1 MLVLSRKRGE
11 RIMIGNNIEV
21 TIMGVHG
28 GTVRLGLEAPKEV
41 AIHREEVFRRV
52 QDELSQLV
60 LTCPQ
65 VWNQSLS

>member
-11 RIMIGNNIEV
+11 RIMIGNNIEL

-60 LTCPQ
+60 TEE
-65 VWNQSLS
+65 VV

>member
-11 RIMIGNNIEV
+11 RIMIGKKIELM
-21 TIMGVHG
+21 IMDVRG

-60 LTCPQ
+60 PEEVL
-65 VWNQSLS
+65 

>member
-11 RIMIGNNIEV
+11 RIMIGNNIELM
-21 TIMGVHG
+21 IMDVRG
-28 GTVRLGLEAPKEV
+28 GTVRLGLDAPKEV

-60 LTCPQ
+60 PEEVL
-65 VWNQSLS
+65 

>member
-11 RIMIGNNIEV
+11 RIMIGNNIEL

-28 GTVRLGLEAPKEV
+28 GTVRLGLDAPKDV

-60 LTCPQ
+60 PEEVL
-65 VWNQSLS
+65 

>member
-11 RIMIGNNIEV
+11 RIMIGKDIEV

-41 AIHREEVFRRV
+41 AIHREEVLRRV

-60 LTCPQ
+60 LEE
-65 VWNQSLS
+65 VL

>member
-1 MLVLSRKRGE
+1 
-11 RIMIGNNIEV
+11 MIGNNIEL

-60 LTCPQ
+60 TEE
-65 VWNQSLS
+65 VV

>member
-11 RIMIGNNIEV
+11 RIMIGNNIEL

-41 AIHREEVFRRV
+41 AIHREEVFRRI
-52 QDELSQLV
+52 QDELGQLV
-60 LTCPQ
+60 SEEVL
-65 VWNQSLS
+65 

>member
-1 MLVLSRKRGE
+1 MLVLSRKIGE
-11 RIMIGNNIEV
+11 RIMIGNNIELM
-21 TIMGVHG
+21 IMDVRG

-60 LTCPQ
+60 SEAVL
-65 VWNQSLS
+65 

>member
-11 RIMIGNNIEV
+11 RIMIGKNIELM
-21 TIMGVHG
+21 IMDVRG

-60 LTCPQ
+60 TEEVL
-65 VWNQSLS
+65 

>member
-1 MLVLSRKRGE
+1 
-11 RIMIGNNIEV
+11 MIGKDIEV

-60 LTCPQ
+60 PEEVL
-65 VWNQSLS
+65 

>member
-11 RIMIGNNIEV
+11 RIMIGNNIEL

-28 GTVRLGLEAPKEV
+28 GTVRLGLDAPKEV

-60 LTCPQ
+60 PEEVL
-65 VWNQSLS
+65 

>member
-11 RIMIGNNIEV
+11 RIVIGNKIEV
-21 TIMGVHG
+21 TILGVHG

-60 LTCPQ
+60 PEEVL
-65 VWNQSLS
+65 

>member
-11 RIMIGNNIEV
+11 RIMIGNNIEL
-21 TIMGVHG
+21 TIMDVHG
-28 GTVRLGLEAPKEV
+28 GTVRLGLDAPKEV

-60 LTCPQ
+60 PEEVL
-65 VWNQSLS
+65 